1 MKKIILAAACV
12 LAGVAAFVNR
22 EKIADAIRK

>member
-12 LAGVAAFVNR
+12 LAGVAVFVNR